1 MGRLVAQVTNE
12 DSARLAR
19 VLDAKHRVIGVDVGS
34 LQKQVVERKAAE
46 DAERQRDVAYAQLS
60 RYYDEAVCGADQQAA
75 TWRKNAA
82 MEEQDFRNSHQLC
95 DSRREWDLNR
105 PDAKLLDA
113 PARIGDSD
121 ARCGISSLQ
130 KFHGEDLSA
139 ADRKRAQQQQY
150 HDWWLQQ
157 KADSQAA
164 KQEEEEELRAHGNL
178 VKLCDTVQQTVM
190 SEEKSVNRA
199 SQSYTMDENKRLA
212 AHRRSE
218 ADKQHTQDNSLR
230 SHEISCAIDNPMLS
244 EDPCQA
250 TSFLAAGRV
259 RVDHWKGMTKEEHQS
274 IIDQQFQQQQ
284 ELKSRRQA
292 ELRREAQWAQTASMT
307 DKAIKEQQRQVDNFR
322 RNQEK
327 ERLAFLQ
334 KQAEEKRSRDATL
347 NEVYANAVS
356 PSYFLQFGTSHR

>member
-1 MGRLVAQVTNE
+1 
-12 DSARLAR
+12 
-19 VLDAKHRVIGVDVGS
+19 
-34 LQKQVVERKAAE
+34 
-46 DAERQRDVAYAQLS
+46 
-60 RYYDEAVCGADQQAA
+60 
-75 TWRKNAA
+75 

-121 ARCGISSLQ
+121 ARCGISSLQATRLLAPAWNSVRMRCWMTVSATERTICCLQ

-212 AHRRSE
+212 AHRRGE

-284 ELKSRRQA
+284 ELKFRRQA